1 MTSPPPPL
9 PPQAPKLPSRGVSAI
24 LAALMLAAGIA
35 AGALIGPGPAASLA
49 STSRAGAVGRV
60 LALLALGEGAG
71 GGSGLLL
78 SSGAGH
84 TSSTLASQPAP
95 STASKATSGAG
106 SGQAEAGGGAANS
119 SSPSP
124 STASSSPK
132 SGASEGP
139 ASPTRSTTPAAGSGE
154 SETTKAT
161 TPLPPVA
168 HVWLIVLPYGTSV
181 TNALGQS
188 AAAPYID
195 GQLATQGTV
204 LSAYTSLAAGQL
216 AGAATLLS
224 GQEAASVST
233 VSPPPCTTAAAPTA
247 TGQGTTA
254 PGQGT
259 AAGSATG
266 TPCPSG
272 EPAGVAAANA
282 FVAEVV
288 PKIVASTTYKEHGL
302 VVITFAPANP
312 EGPATG
318 AGSTPSTGTPSTEG
332 AGAEVAYPA
341 GTLTTTLTA
350 AGPPAGALV
359 LSPFLRH
366 PGKRVASAFDPQAP
380 RTSLEG
386 LLQAKAA
393 GA

>member
-1 MTSPPPPL
+1 MTSSPPPL
-9 PPQAPKLPSRGVSAI
+9 PPQAPKLPSPRVSAV
-24 LAALMLAAGIA
+24 LAALMLAAGVA

-84 TSSTLASQPAP
+84 TSSTPASQPAP

-106 SGQAEAGGGAANS
+106 SGPAEAGGGAAS
-119 SSPSP
+119 SSSSSS

-132 SGASEGP
+132 TGSSKGS
-139 ASPTRSTTPAAGSGE
+139 ASPTRSTTPAAGGGE

-161 TPLPPVA
+161 TPLPPA
-168 HVWLIVLPYGTSV
+168 AQVWLIVLPYGTSV
-181 TNALGQS
+181 TNTLGQS
-188 AAAPYID
+188 AAAPYLD
-195 GQLATQGTV
+195 GQLVTQGTV

-224 GQEAASVST
+224 GQEAAGVST
-233 VSPPPCTTAAAPTA
+233 VSPPPCTTAATPGA
-247 TGQGTTA
+247 TDQGTTT

-259 AAGSATG
+259 AAGGPLTS
-266 TPCPSG
+266 TPCPTG
-272 EPAGVAAANA
+272 EPAGVAAADA

-288 PKIVASTTYKEHGL
+288 PKIVASATYKEHGL
-302 VVITFAPANP
+302 IVITFATA
-312 EGPATG
+312 AG
-318 AGSTPSTGTPSTEG
+318 AASAPSTETPSTEG
-332 AGAEVAYPA
+332 AGAEVVYPA

-350 AGPPAGALV
+350 AGAPAGALV

-386 LLQAKAA
+386 LLQAKTA

>member
-1 MTSPPPPL
+1 MTSPPTPL

-49 STSRAGAVGRV
+49 STSRAAAVGRI

-84 TSSTLASQPAP
+84 TSSTPASQPAP
-95 STASKATSGAG
+95 SSASNATAGTG
-106 SGQAEAGGGAANS
+106 SGQAEAGGGQAWGAQAAP
-119 SSPSP
+119 SPSP
-124 STASSSPK
+124 STSSSSPR
-132 SGASEGP
+132 SGSSEGS
-139 ASPTRSTTPAAGSGE
+139 ASPTRSTTPTAGSGE
-154 SETTKAT
+154 SETKKAT

-195 GQLATQGTV
+195 GQLAGQGTV

-216 AGAATLLS
+216 AGTATLLS

-233 VSPPPCTTAAAPTA
+233 ISPPAC
-247 TGQGTTA
+247 
-254 PGQGT
+254 GT
-259 AAGSATG
+259 AG

-272 EPAGVAAANA
+272 EPAGVASADA
-282 FVAEVV
+282 FVGEVV
-288 PKIVASTTYKEHGL
+288 PKIVASTTYREHGL
-302 VVITFAPANP
+302 IVITFATS
-312 EGPATG
+312 TG
-318 AGSTPSTGTPSTEG
+318 AASTPPTGAPSTEG

-350 AGPPAGALV
+350 ASAPAGALV

-366 PGKRVASAFDPQAP
+366 PGKRLTSAFDPQAP
-380 RTSLEG
+380 RKSLEG
-386 LLQAKAA
+386 LLQTKAT

>member
-1 MTSPPPPL
+1 MTSPPPP
-9 PPQAPKLPSRGVSAI
+9 PHPQTPKLPSRGVSAI

-49 STSRAGAVGRV
+49 STSRVAAVGRV
-60 LALLALGEGAG
+60 LALLALSDGAG
-71 GGSGLLL
+71 GDSGMLL

-84 TSSTLASQPAP
+84 TSSTPAPQPAP
-95 STASKATSGAG
+95 ATASNATAGAG
-106 SGQAEAGGGAANS
+106 SGQGAAGGGTGSGAAS
-119 SSPSP
+119 SSASP
-124 STASSSPK
+124 TSTPSSSPK
-132 SGASEGP
+132 SGTSKGS
-139 ASPTRSTTPAAGSGE
+139 ASPTRSTTPAAGGGE
-154 SETTKAT
+154 GETTKAT

-188 AAAPYID
+188 AAAPYL
-195 GQLATQGTV
+195 GQLAGQGTV

-224 GQEAASVST
+224 GQEAAGVST
-233 VSPPPCTTAAAPTA
+233 ISPPACAPAATPGAAPGQATTTTSQGAAA
-247 TGQGTTA
+247 TGQA
-254 PGQGT
+254 P
-259 AAGSATG
+259 AP
-266 TPCPSG
+266 PCPSG

-282 FVAEVV
+282 FAAEVV

-302 VVITFAPANP
+302 VVITFATPTA
-312 EGPATG
+312 A
-318 AGSTPSTGTPSTEG
+318 ASTPSTGTPNTEG
-332 AGAEVAYPA
+332 AGTEVAYPA

-350 AGPPAGALV
+350 AGAPAGALV

-366 PGKRVASAFDPQAP
+366 PGKRVASAFAPQAP

-386 LLQAKAA
+386 LLRAKAA